1 MGKFFIDRPVFAIV
15 IALVILIA
23 GGLSIYGLPIAQ
35 YPNITPPTIQVTANY
50 PGADAETLAQSVAIP
65 IEEQVNGAEGMI
77 YMSSTC
83 TNDGRYSLVC
93 TFEVGRDPDMANVD
107 INNRVNKAMA
117 KLPSDVV
124 SQGISIKKQSPNML
138 MVISVYS
145 PDKTYDEIFLSN
157 YANNQMVDAIART
170 SGVGSTQL
178 VGQRDYAMRLWVN
191 PEKLSKLGLIPD
203 DLIRVVNDQNVLA
216 PAGSVG
222 QPPAKAGNEFQFT
235 VNAKGRLSTEEEF
248 GNMIVRSQDDSA
260 ILRMKD
266 VARVELAAYSYSN
279 TGRLSGMPATLIL
292 IYQDPGANAITTADK
307 LRKLLE
313 EMKTSMP
320 QGLDYEIT
328 LDTTDFVKT
337 SIEEVL
343 ETLRDAIIL
352 VIIVVFIFLGSF
364 RATFIPMLAVPVSLI
379 GTFALFG
386 PLGFSINT
394 LTLFGIVL
402 AVGIVVDDAI
412 VVVEAV
418 EKHIEDGHDPKEATR
433 LAMDDVQGPVIAIA
447 LVLCAVFIP
456 VAFMGGITGQLYK
469 QFALTLSVSVVL
481 SAIVALTLTPA
492 LCTMILKKR
501 DEKKNLLTYFNMAFN
516 FVFGKVTNVYVWS
529 VKKIL
534 RLSLVFILL
543 LFCIWGGAGYF
554 LKILPTGFVPNE
566 DQGYFFIAVT
576 LPDGASLDRTDA
588 LSKRSEEFIMKLPG
602 VKRVMTMGGL
612 NILNNTYNSNT
623 YTIVV
628 TLEPWD
634 ERKSKE
640 KSIKTIMMAS
650 KKELDSYPEATAMV
664 VLPPPIP
671 GLGSAGGVQFEL
683 QDRSSHTPEELDKV
697 TQDFM
702 AQLRK
707 RPELMMVYTGY
718 RTSLPQINL
727 DLDRDKTSN
736 MGISISSV
744 FRSLQVFLGGYPI
757 NDFNLFD
764 RTYKVMI
771 QAEAEFRGNAK
782 SISRIYVRTS
792 DGDMVPLSTLATV
805 NETSGP
811 SLIQRYNL
819 YRNSEIIGVGK
830 TEYSS
835 GQIMKAIED
844 TAAKYLPPG
853 YGYEWS
859 GTSYQEKMAGS
870 AQSMIFVLALVFV
883 FLFLAAQYESW
894 AVPFSVLFGLPI
906 GILGAFYSLWL
917 LGVDDNVY
925 AQIGLV
931 MLLGLAAKNAILIVE
946 FAKERYEH
954 QGMSLFDA
962 TVEGSRLRLRPILM
976 TSFAFILGVLPLVI
990 ASGAG
995 AGSRHSLGTAVF
1007 GGMIFATSLGVF
1019 FIPLLYVVVQSIA
1032 EFFGG
1037 KRKKD
1042 KKAAEISKQLT
1053 DSTAA
1058 PEESVKE
1065 KDAKS
1070 AQSAKESTKPV
1081 EPVKEKTKPAESAK
1095 DNAKP
1100 VQPLQE
1106 KAKPLQVLKEK
1117 AKPAQ
1122 PVKENAKP
1130 VEAVKEK
1137 AKPMEAAP
1145 EQPVKEKTKP
1155 VQPVKESDTKPM
1167 QPVKEKDVK
1176 PIKNGKTSNE
1186 SAKDE
1191 KSKKTEKKGEAE

>member
-15 IALVILIA
+15 IALVIIIA
-23 GGLSIYGLPIAQ
+23 GALSIYGLPIAQ

-191 PEKLSKLGLIPD
+191 PEKLSKLGIIPD
-203 DLIRVVNDQNVLA
+203 DLIKVVNDQNVLA

-235 VNAKGRLSTEEEF
+235 VNAKGRLTTEEEF

-266 VARVELAAYSYSN
+266 VARIELAAYSYSN

-307 LRKLLE
+307 LRTLLAD
-313 EMKTSMP
+313 MKTTMP

-328 LDTTDFVKT
+328 LDTTDFVKA
-337 SIEEVL
+337 SIQEVL

-418 EKHIEDGHDPKEATR
+418 QKHIEDGHDPREATR

-447 LVLCAVFIP
+447 LVLCAVFVP
-456 VAFMGGITGQLYK
+456 VAFMGGITGQLYR
-469 QFALTLSVSVVL
+469 QFALTLSVSVLL

-492 LCTMILKKR
+492 LCTMILKKQ

-588 LSKRSEEFIMKLPG
+588 LSQRSEEFIMKLPG

-612 NILNNTYNSNT
+612 NILNNTFNSNT

-628 TLEPWD
+628 SLEPWD

-640 KSIKTIMMAS
+640 KSIKTIMMAC

-697 TQDFM
+697 TQDFIT
-702 AQLRK
+702 QLRK

-718 RTSLPQINL
+718 RTSLPQLNL

-757 NDFNLFD
+757 NDFNLYD

-771 QAEAEFRGNAK
+771 QAEADFRGNAK

-792 DGDMVPLSTLATV
+792 SGDMVPLSTLATV
-805 NETSGP
+805 KETSGP
-811 SLIQRYNL
+811 SLIQRYNM

-835 GQIMKAIED
+835 GQIMKAVED

-870 AQSMIFVLALVFV
+870 AQSLIFVLALVFV

-894 AVPFSVLFGLPI
+894 AVPFSVIFGLPI
-906 GILGAFYSLWL
+906 GILGAFYALWL
-917 LGVDDNVY
+917 LGVDNNVY

-946 FAKERYEH
+946 FAKERYEK
-954 QGMSLFDA
+954 QGMSLFEA

-1019 FIPLLYVVVQSIA
+1019 FIPLLYLVVQSIA
-1032 EFFGG
+1032 EFLGG
-1037 KRKKD
+1037 KKKD
-1042 KKAAEISKQLT
+1042 KKAAEVTKQQT
-1053 DSTAA
+1053 DSTTA
-1058 PEESVKE
+1058 PEVSVKE
-1065 KDAKS
+1065 KDVKPV
-1070 AQSAKESTKPV
+1070 QPIKERQKTEQPMKEKAKPV
-1081 EPVKEKTKPAESAK
+1081 EPVK
-1095 DNAKP
+1095 
-1100 VQPLQE
+1100 E

-1117 AKPAQ
+1117 AKPVQ
-1122 PVKENAKP
+1122 SL
-1130 VEAVKEK
+1130 
-1137 AKPMEAAP
+1137 P
-1145 EQPVKEKTKP
+1145 EQPVKNTKPGELAKEKVKP
-1155 VQPVKESDTKPM
+1155 VQPVQEKVKPAQSVKENGAKPM
-1167 QPVKEKDVK
+1167 QTPKESAPK
-1176 PIKNGKTSNE
+1176 PAGDKKPSNE

-1191 KSKKTEKKGEAE
+1191 KSKKMKKKGEAE